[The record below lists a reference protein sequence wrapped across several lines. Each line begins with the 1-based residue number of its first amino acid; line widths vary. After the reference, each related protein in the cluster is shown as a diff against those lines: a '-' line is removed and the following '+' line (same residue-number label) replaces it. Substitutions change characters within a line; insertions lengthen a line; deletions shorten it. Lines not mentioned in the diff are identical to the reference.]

1 MNKFRFGWEPPL
13 CYDISMRPLLLAP
26 LMIAALATGQTAKS
40 AVVVTRAAGDGAAG
54 FAKVLSP
61 RLESEV
67 AAAGLA
73 ATTAT
78 PAADAEEQ
86 ARQARARGADV
97 LVEIQ
102 VISFS
107 RSVTESF
114 GQERRRLAAS
124 ASWKAT
130 ALGGDGSAAGAGR
143 ATESSVADTALS
155 EGEQADALAEKL
167 AATLAKELVA
177 KVAAAPAKPVASAAV
192 TFRLVAD
199 NLALPDIAIDAEG
212 KVTRSEA
219 AARPALAGFT
229 VEVDGVTQGVAGD
242 APLRLAPGT
251 REVAVRRAGFEPW
264 TRKVELRDGLVLE
277 IAATPTAEALA
288 KVRAQAEFL
297 SGLAN
302 GARLSAAEVER
313 IRGAAEALRNS
324 GFKVNVKVDAKE
336 LPETVIVPATR

>member
-1 MNKFRFGWEPPL
+1 
-13 CYDISMRPLLLAP
+13 MRLLLLAP
-26 LMIAALATGQTAKS
+26 LLIAALATGQTAKS
-40 AVVVTRAAGDGAAG
+40 AVVVTRAEGAAAVD
-54 FAKVLSP
+54 FAKALAP
-61 RLESEV
+61 RLESELAASGLAV
-67 AAAGLA
+67 TAAA
-73 ATTAT
+73 
-78 PAADAEEQ
+78 PAADAETQ

-102 VISFS
+102 VVGVT
-107 RSVTESF
+107 RTVTESF
-114 GQERRRLAAS
+114 GQQRRRLAAT

-143 ATESSVADTALS
+143 ATESSVADTVLA

-167 AATLAKELVA
+167 AEALAKELVA

-192 TFRLVAD
+192 TFRLIAD
-199 NLALPDIAIDAEG
+199 DLALPDIAVDAEG

-242 APLRLAPGT
+242 TPIRLAPGT

-302 GARLSAAEVER
+302 GAKLSAAEVER

-336 LPETVIVPATR
+336 LPETVIVPAAR

>member
-1 MNKFRFGWEPPL
+1 
-13 CYDISMRPLLLAP
+13 MRLLLLAP
-26 LMIAALATGQTAKS
+26 LLIAALATGQTAKS
-40 AVVVTRAAGDGAAG
+40 AVVITRAEGAAAAD
-54 FAKVLSP
+54 FAKALAP
-61 RLESEV
+61 RLESEL
-67 AAAGLA
+67 AASGLA
-73 ATTAT
+73 VTAAD
-78 PAADAEEQ
+78 PAADAETQ

-102 VISFS
+102 VIGVT
-107 RSVTESF
+107 RTVTESF
-114 GQERRRLAAS
+114 GQQRRRLAAP

-143 ATESSVADTALS
+143 ATEASVADTVLA
-155 EGEQADALAEKL
+155 EGEQGDALAEKL
-167 AATLAKELVA
+167 ASTLAKELVA

-192 TFRLVAD
+192 TFRLIAD
-199 NLALPDIAIDAEG
+199 DLALPDIAVDAEG

-242 APLRLAPGT
+242 IPIRLAPGT

-302 GARLSAAEVER
+302 GAKLSAAEVER

-336 LPETVIVPATR
+336 LPETVIVPAAR

>member
-1 MNKFRFGWEPPL
+1 
-13 CYDISMRPLLLAP
+13 MRLLLLAP
-26 LMIAALATGQTAKS
+26 LLIAALASGQTAKS
-40 AVVVTRAAGDGAAG
+40 AVVVTRAEGAAAAD
-54 FAKVLSP
+54 FAKALAP
-61 RLESEV
+61 RLESELAASGLAV
-67 AAAGLA
+67 TAAA
-73 ATTAT
+73 
-78 PAADAEEQ
+78 PAADAETQ

-102 VISFS
+102 VIGVT
-107 RSVTESF
+107 RTVTESF
-114 GQERRRLAAS
+114 GQQRRRLAAT

-143 ATESSVADTALS
+143 ATESSVADTVLA

-167 AATLAKELVA
+167 AEALAKELVA

-192 TFRLVAD
+192 TFRLIAD
-199 NLALPDIAIDAEG
+199 DLALPDIAVDAEG

-219 AARPALAGFT
+219 AARPSLAGFT

-242 APLRLAPGT
+242 APIRLAPGT

-302 GARLSAAEVER
+302 GAKLSAAEVER

-336 LPETVIVPATR
+336 LPETVIVPAAR